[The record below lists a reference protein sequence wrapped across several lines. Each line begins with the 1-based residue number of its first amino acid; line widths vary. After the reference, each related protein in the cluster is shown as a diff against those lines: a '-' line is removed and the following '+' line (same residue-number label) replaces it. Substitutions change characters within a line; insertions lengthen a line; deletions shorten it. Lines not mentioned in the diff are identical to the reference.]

1 MFHLFHQISSINI
14 AAFSVLTYLK
24 EHIKNYKPH
33 HMPYKCSHCGE
44 FFSATCSLKSHQKSA
59 RYCLDIQKR
68 NGLDPKYEE
77 YRCEC
82 GNTFT
87 LKGNFTKHKVRCNF
101 IRSSENTDEKTP
113 TQIAVNQ
120 GTINNTINHINNNT
134 VNNTIILADSGPFT
148 IHKLTED
155 YIISKLTP
163 VITKEVMKSGIN
175 SITELIIELLLINDG
190 KYCYWCTD
198 KSRKQFKMLISSD
211 GEVSVKDDP
220 NAVSLRTIMSIPL
233 RLITL
238 PLVSNKNTP
247 KAMIATYDEIKKIDK
262 EGSEFMTALA
272 SALPRTPDGL
282 DPQTKA
288 IADANRSPANLKKI
302 EELEAKLEFNK
313 KRRALLDS
321 GASEEDIPWILSQNL

>member
-1 MFHLFHQISSINI
+1 MSH
-14 AAFSVLTYLK
+14 
-24 EHIKNYKPH
+24 
-33 HMPYKCSHCGE
+33 KCEHCGE
-44 FFSATCSLKSHQKSA
+44 YFSAARSLRSHQKSA
-59 RYCLDIQKR
+59 RYCLEIQKSK
-68 NGLDPKYEE
+68 GLEVEYEE
-77 YRCEC
+77 YKCDCGEVFTFKSSFTRHRTRCR
-82 GNTFT
+82 NDSD
-87 LKGNFTKHKVRCNF
+87 R
-101 IRSSENTDEKTP
+101 DEKQLP
-113 TQIAVNQ
+113 TANQ
-120 GTINNTINHINNNT
+120 KNINNGTINNGTINHINNT

-198 KSRKQFKMLISSD
+198 KSRKQFKMLINSD

-238 PLVSNKNTP
+238 PLVSNKNTL
-247 KAMIATYDEIKKIDK
+247 KAVMATYDEIKKIGK
-262 EGSEFMTALA
+262 EGSEFVNALA
-272 SALPRTPDGL
+272 SALPRTPEGL

-288 IADANRSPANLKKI
+288 IADANRSPANLKKL
-302 EELEAKLEFNK
+302 EELEAKFELNK
-313 KRRALLDS
+313 RRRALLDA
-321 GASEEDIPWILSQNL
+321 GANEEDIPW